1 MVGTKQERSRQGF
14 TLIELLVV
22 ISIVAVLIA
31 LLLPAVQAAREAARR
46 VQCSNNLK
54 QIGLALHNYHSV
66 HDTFPPG
73 AIGLPSHPIG
83 CTRRGHSVFT
93 LLLPFVEQTPAF
105 NAINF
110 NFASYLSQG
119 PLNDGWI
126 NWTGLSHRVATYIC
140 PSDTKQI
147 PKLSK
152 LEDPVNGVT
161 YNAYTQG
168 SYAGVAGTVDIRLYC
183 GGCNGHPLGTDGGQV
198 CFGDP
203 ELRPDGAFGRNH
215 GFPDVAFRDGL
226 SNTLL
231 IGESS
236 RFPNDPDPYFNI
248 WTIATVTFPQSSI
261 PGVRRPQALATTV
274 PRINAPLREPDVE
287 PTHPTTWKD
296 DDPRNEEMGQLGF
309 RSNHPGGANFLF
321 ADGSVHFL
329 KETINRKGVYWAL
342 STRIGGELVDANSY

>member
-1 MVGTKQERSRQGF
+1 MVGTKQGWSRQGF
-14 TLIELLVV
+14 TLIEMLVV

-54 QIGLALHNYHSV
+54 QIGLALQNYHTV

-73 AIGLPSHPIG
+73 AIGLPGHPIE
-83 CTRRGHSVFT
+83 CQRRGHSVFT

-110 NFASYLSQG
+110 SFGSYGYQG
-119 PLNDGWI
+119 PANAGAI

-140 PSDTKQI
+140 PSDTQQI
-147 PKLSK
+147 PRLSK

-168 SYAGVAGTVDIRLYC
+168 SYAGVVGTVDIFRNYC
-183 GGCNGHPLGTDGGQV
+183 HGCDGQPIQTDGLA
-198 CFGDP
+198 CFGDI
-203 ELRPDGAFGRNH
+203 ELRPDGAFGYNH
-215 GFPDVAFRDGL
+215 GFRDVAFRDGL

-236 RFPNDPDPYFNI
+236 RFPNDPDPHFNI
-248 WTIATVTFPQSSI
+248 WTIAAWPWPASSI
-261 PGVRRPQALATTV
+261 PDVTRPQAMATTV
-274 PRINAPLREPDVE
+274 PRINAPLREPDAVRA
-287 PTHPTTWKD
+287 HPTNWKYD
-296 DDPRNEEMGQLGF
+296 LRYEEMGQFGF

-321 ADGSVHFL
+321 GDGSVRFL
-329 KETINRKGVYWAL
+329 KETIDRQGVYWAL
-342 STRIGGELVDANSY
+342 STRCGRELVDANSY